1 MTAFEELY
9 RNYFSDVYRYIQRLS
24 GDEHIAEEITSE
36 TFFKAMHA
44 MDGFRGDCDVRVW
57 LCQIAKN
64 CYNTYLKKQ
73 SRTESLDTEPWQNVS
88 DGGDSPS
95 ERVADRDEAMRIQR
109 ILHEI
114 PEPYKEVFMWRV
126 YAEMSFGQIARV
138 FGKTENW
145 ACVVYHRARKMI
157 KERLEERR

>member
-73 SRTESLDTEPWQNVS
+73 SRTESLDTEPWQSVS

>member
-1 MTAFEELY
+1 MTACEELY
-9 RNYFSDVYRYIQRLS
+9 HTYFNDVYLYILRLS
-24 GDEHIAEEITSE
+24 GDEHIAEEITSD
-36 TFFKAMHA
+36 TFFRAMRA
-44 MDGFRGDCDVRVW
+44 MDHFRGDCDVRVW

-64 CYNTYLKKQ
+64 CYHTYLKKQ

-88 DGGDSPS
+88 DGAECLSD
-95 ERVADRDEAMRIQR
+95 RIADRDEAMRIQK

-126 YAEMSFGQIARV
+126 YAEMSFKEIASI

-157 KERLEERR
+157 TQRLEEKK